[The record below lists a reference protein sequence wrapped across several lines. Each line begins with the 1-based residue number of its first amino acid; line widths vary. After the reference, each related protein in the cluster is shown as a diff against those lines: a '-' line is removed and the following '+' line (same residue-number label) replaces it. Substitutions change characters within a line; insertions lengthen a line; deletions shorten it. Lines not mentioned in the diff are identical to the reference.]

1 MCLVTAAE
9 PSPAVRAFA
18 GFVRE
23 RLGH

>member
-18 GFVRE
+18 GFVQE
-23 RLGH
+23 RLQH